1 MKVIGLWYI
10 IVFKNRT
17 EPLLNVIFHLNYFRN
32 DVRSLRSVRSSL
44 MNNLTTDYI
53 IFIMFDITNLGLSL
67 NEESLNK
74 LLVVSTIF
82 EITFEDEGESF
93 GLVTLYFMTVPIRD
107 VLVDICRSWRMRLH
121 VGYPQYSLYIRGFIK
136 ILLYVIK

>member
-1 MKVIGLWYI
+1 M
-10 IVFKNRT
+10 
-17 EPLLNVIFHLNYFRN
+17 LNVIFHLNYFRN

-107 VLVDICRSWRMRLH
+107 VLVDICRS
-121 VGYPQYSLYIRGFIK
+121 
-136 ILLYVIK
+136 